1 MAFVQRSLS
10 KTKVLL
16 RKQVIRALFIAALLG
31 TSGAAADPVAFKIS
45 QSFAARGANIPY
57 TLYLRLS
64 EVTQTRMGVDA
75 FIDLRQLQRNLPRLL
90 SQVLDETCK
99 HKFAVAITE
108 TRVQGDAISVSGQF
122 QAKFYTCDDKDPKVH
137 YRGVLLLGQNV
148 NFTAKAT
155 ANVSRQCIRVRLLD
169 VQLDPKGFL
178 GGAANLFGL
187 TEKAQT
193 LILEKGEEV
202 LAKHQICPKMP
213 PELAMLEPYFNAGGI
228 REIKAGGIGAA
239 LHGSV
244 DTSSETML
252 GVLSLMQD
260 KGLIDE

>member
-1 MAFVQRSLS
+1 MAFVSRNLS
-10 KTKVLL
+10 KAKAPCCKWSLRGIAFACLL
-16 RKQVIRALFIAALLG
+16 A

-45 QSFAARGANIPY
+45 QNFSARGLSVPY
-57 TLYLRLS
+57 TLYLRLT
-64 EVTQTRMGVDA
+64 EVAQSRMGIDA
-75 FIDLRQLQRNLPRLL
+75 FIDLRQLQRKLPRLL

-99 HKFAVAITE
+99 HKYAVAITE
-108 TRVQGDAISVSGQF
+108 TRAQGDAITVSGQF

-148 NFTAKAT
+148 NFTAKAS
-155 ANVSRQCIRVRLLD
+155 ANVSRQCIRLRLLD

-178 GGAANLFGL
+178 GGAADLFGL

-202 LAKHQICPKMP
+202 LAKHPICPKMP
-213 PELAMLEPYFNAGGI
+213 PELAMLDPYFNAGGI
-228 REIKAGGIGAA
+228 REIDAGGIGAA

-252 GVLSLMQD
+252 SLLSLMQE
-260 KGLIDE
+260 KGLIDG